1 MAIVLFA
8 YLPVLMEYGFTLLNF
23 YDESVSWDV
32 VVRQVGKDGLG
43 VIGALA
49 VLAALAL
56 SVRRLRRFPGD
67 LLRDPQVLMWTT
79 AVLIF
84 AALYA
89 RLPHE
94 VAYLIPIFPFGFF
107 LLSRYVGR
115 WLLLPALVVVVLAGF
130 VDLHSSDDTLD
141 IGTNTVTS
149 ARLGDGMLFTD
160 LDTRQDRLDYA
171 RELRDLTAG
180 EKLELP
186 AVVVVGSIYPELA
199 MLFRDELEIVVWDED
214 DLEAI
219 SPLTDPGRA
228 CSPACGALGSVEY
241 FFLVDSDQ
249 LKQFTREGKLVYY
262 TADAARRTID
272 LFGYGIEE
280 SFGPQPPVELREL
293 SRAGPP
299 LGEGAAPIAR

>member
-8 YLPVLMEYGFTLLNF
+8 YLPVLIEYGFTMLNF
-23 YDESVSWDV
+23 YDESVSWEV

-56 SVRRLRRFPGD
+56 SIWRLRRFPGD
-67 LLRDPQVLMWTT
+67 LLRDPQVLMWTS

-84 AALYA
+84 AGLYA

-107 LLSRYVGR
+107 LLSRYVSR

-171 RELRDLTAG
+171 RELREITAG

-186 AVVVVGSIYPELA
+186 ALVVVGSIYPELA
-199 MLFRDELEIVVWDED
+199 MLFRDELEIVVLDED

-228 CSPACGALGSVEY
+228 CDTECDALARVHYVSLLDNE
-241 FFLVDSDQ
+241 Q
-249 LKQFTREGKLVYY
+249 LQQLIREGRFVYF
-262 TADAARRTID
+262 TTDAARRTLA
-272 LFGYGIEE
+272 LFGYRLEE
-280 SFGPQPPVELREL
+280 SFGLQPPVELALTLDE
-293 SRAGPP
+293 PP

>member
-1 MAIVLFA
+1 
-8 YLPVLMEYGFTLLNF
+8 
-23 YDESVSWDV
+23 
-32 VVRQVGKDGLG
+32 
-43 VIGALA
+43 
-49 VLAALAL
+49 
-56 SVRRLRRFPGD
+56 
-67 LLRDPQVLMWTT
+67 MWST
-79 AVLIF
+79 AVLVF
-84 AALYA
+84 TALYA

-94 VAYLIPIFPFGFF
+94 VAYLIPIFPFAFF

-171 RELRDLTAG
+171 RELREITAS

-186 AVVVVGSIYPELA
+186 ALVVVGSIYPELA
-199 MLFRDELEIVVWDED
+199 VLFQDELEIVVLDED
-214 DLEAI
+214 DREAI

-228 CSPACGALGSVEY
+228 CDSSCDVLGSVEY
-241 FFLVDSDQ
+241 VSLLDSDQ
-249 LKQFTREGKLVYY
+249 LGQLIREGKFVYY
-262 TADAARRTID
+262 TVDAARRTLA
-272 LFGYGIEE
+272 LFGYRIEE
-280 SFGPQPPVELREL
+280 TFGLKPPVELEL
-293 SRAGPP
+293 GRAVPP